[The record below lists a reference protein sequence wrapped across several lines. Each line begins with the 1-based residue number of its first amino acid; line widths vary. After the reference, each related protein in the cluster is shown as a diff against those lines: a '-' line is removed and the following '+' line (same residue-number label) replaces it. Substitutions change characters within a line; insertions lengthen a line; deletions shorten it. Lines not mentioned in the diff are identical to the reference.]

1 MHSETLR
8 APTPAGSSVW
18 MNASTS
24 SISSTGHGQVDR
36 QVAAISSRDS
46 GQVAVIVERVDNRLA
61 DPDLPRV
68 ELADL
73 ELPDQV
79 LMQIAAAL
87 VGELERTVV
96 VALRTSFA
104 GGERAVLPRIHV
116 DDDFFLGVAR
126 GGSFSSSGRLLVRW
140 SSEVS
145 STPRLPRRH
154 DVGFERL
161 HLRLG
166 SSTVAAPI
174 AAQLRHV
181 NCWRV

>member
-1 MHSETLR
+1 MK
-8 APTPAGSSVW
+8 
-18 MNASTS
+18 ASTS
-24 SISSTGHGQVDR
+24 SISSTVTGRSVVR
-36 QVAAISSRDS
+36 LRAISRETR
-46 GQVAVIVERVDNRLA
+46 QVAVIVERVDDRLA

-126 GGSFSSSGRLLVRW
+126 GGSFLIRGGRLLVRL
-140 SSEVS
+140 VQ
-145 STPRLPRRH
+145 RRELDDLVFLGLEH
-154 DVGFERL
+154 DVAFERLL
-161 HLRLG
+161 HLRLELEHG
-166 SSTVAAPI
+166 
-174 AAQLRHV
+174 
-181 NCWRV
+181 